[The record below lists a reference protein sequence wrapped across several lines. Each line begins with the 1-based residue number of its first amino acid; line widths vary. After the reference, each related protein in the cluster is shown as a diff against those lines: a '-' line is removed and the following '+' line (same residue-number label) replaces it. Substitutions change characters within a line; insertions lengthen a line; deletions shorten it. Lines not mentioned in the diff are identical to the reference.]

1 MAEDKRLNK
10 AAKEYNI
17 STDRVVEF
25 LKSKGHIIEDVNP
38 NTKIPAELIV
48 LLDKEFGS
56 DKKSRETSKEI
67 TEEQRREKE
76 AIRQELLEKER
87 QEKAQ
92 KEQEVIRAKATITGA
107 KVVGKID
114 LDQPKK
120 SASKE
125 VAPQQEAADE
135 EVKITPEQPSVVE
148 KELPKEHVQEENLSD
163 KHKDKDKNK
172 HKDKDKDKKE
182 VKAPLSKQEKDLKNK
197 NRELLSGKPV
207 VSSKDAAKKEEKK
220 PQIEP
225 EPGVI
230 ETKYTKL
237 TGPKLVGEKID
248 LSQFERP
255 KKKKNG
261 KDKDKTKEGATSD
274 KQGKRKRKRISSE
287 KENTANPNAQKG
299 GNGNNKDNNKDKNKN
314 KKKDSKIFVKTEP
327 TEEEVQKQVRE
338 TLEKLQGKSVK
349 SKGAK
354 YRKEKRDSHRH
365 RSDV

>member
-25 LKSKGHIIEDVNP
+25 LKSKGHTIDPKP
-38 NTKIPAELIV
+38 NTKIPAELIA
-48 LLDKEFGS
+48 LLEKEFGS

-67 TEEQRREKE
+67 TQEQRREKE

-92 KEQEVIRAKATITGA
+92 KEQEIIRAKATIAGA

-120 SASKE
+120 ATPQE
-125 VAPQQEAADE
+125 VAPQQET
-135 EVKITPEQPSVVE
+135 TPKEKTAPETPAVVE
-148 KELPKEHVQEENLSD
+148 KEVHKELALEDNHSD

-172 HKDKDKDKKE
+172 HKDKDKDKKD
-182 VKAPLSKQEKDLKNK
+182 VKSPLSKQEKDLKNK
-197 NRELLSGKPV
+197 SKELLSGKPI

-220 PQIEP
+220 PQTEP

-261 KDKDKTKEGATSD
+261 LGFYPK
-274 KQGKRKRKRISSE
+274 
-287 KENTANPNAQKG
+287 NP
-299 GNGNNKDNNKDKNKN
+299 
-314 KKKDSKIFVKTEP
+314 SLF
-327 TEEEVQKQVRE
+327 
-338 TLEKLQGKSVK
+338 
-349 SKGAK
+349 
-354 YRKEKRDSHRH
+354 
-365 RSDV
+365 